1 MSFQRP
7 LRATWVNCPRSCSPT
22 QHFAACSETLIG
34 DRVSNSAPPIKIR
47 LSERGSL
54 DAPSSGQARFGNRCA
69 RRAATRPKLIQRRL
83 LSMLKFGPVPPSG
96 DRLLCRFQ
104 PASSLFSYEAKLN
117 RMQDPR
123 ILKKV
128 FTHNNVR
135 PPYVITGRSDTP
147 KQCTTGR
154 MAART
159 VVTRRAACS
168 GPARS
173 FRCVPRSWLLAH

>member
-22 QHFAACSETLIG
+22 LQFAACSETLIG

-69 RRAATRPKLIQRRL
+69 RRAATRPKLILRRL

-96 DRLLCRFQ
+96 DRLQRGFQ
-104 PASSLFSYEAKLN
+104 PASSLFSYEATQN

-123 ILKKV
+123 IPKKV
-128 FTHNNVR
+128 LTHNNVR
-135 PPYVITGRSDTP
+135 PPYAKTALNSPCVAVICLFLTSGLRWSRRS
-147 KQCTTGR
+147 
-154 MAART
+154 
-159 VVTRRAACS
+159 S
-168 GPARS
+168 PASSLS
-173 FRCVPRSWLLAH
+173 FYCLLF

>member
-7 LRATWVNCPRSCSPT
+7 LQAAWVNCPRSCSPT

-54 DAPSSGQARFGNRCA
+54 DAPSSGQARFGNMCA
-69 RRAATRPKLIQRRL
+69 RRAATRPKLILRRL

-96 DRLLCRFQ
+96 DRLQGGFL
-104 PASSLFSYEAKLN
+104 PASSLFSYEATQN

-123 ILKKV
+123 IPKKV
-128 FTHNNVR
+128 LTHNNVR
-135 PPYVITGRSDTP
+135 PPYR
-147 KQCTTGR
+147 
-154 MAART
+154 AARSGARQAPH
-159 VVTRRAACS
+159 VARRVCARPSSRKEAHTS
-168 GPARS
+168 GNIQRPS
-173 FRCVPRSWLLAH
+173 P

>member
-7 LRATWVNCPRSCSPT
+7 LQAAWVNCPRSCSPT

-69 RRAATRPKLIQRRL
+69 RRAATRPKLILRRL

-96 DRLLCRFQ
+96 DRLQRGFQ
-104 PASSLFSYEAKLN
+104 PASSLFSYEATQN

-123 ILKKV
+123 IPKKV
-128 FTHNNVR
+128 LTHNNVR
-135 PPYVITGRSDTP
+135 PPYGLLRCASAGVVNFARNYPDFFRGPLIPLCPISQRSSLITYRIW
-147 KQCTTGR
+147 
-154 MAART
+154 A
-159 VVTRRAACS
+159 
-168 GPARS
+168 
-173 FRCVPRSWLLAH
+173 